1 MTNNEIAKIFNE
13 TADILE
19 IKGENIFRVR
29 AYRNAARVIDNLI
42 EKLSDIVA
50 QNPDELNSIKS
61 IGKALHDKIIEFC
74 QTGKIKE
81 FDNLKNSLPSGL
93 LDMLKIQSFG
103 PKRVRLV
110 YEKLGIDNV
119 DKLEKAASEGKI
131 RVLPGMG
138 EKSELKILKSI
149 RDFRTLQTDRKSWAE
164 AEQILN
170 DYLNYLKKIDGIDKI
185 QPAGSFRRCRE
196 TVGDLDILIT
206 CSGDTEKIISHFAE
220 YPEVLEILAQG
231 ETKSSVVLKDK
242 IQVDLRV
249 VKPESFG
256 AAMQYFTGSKEHNVA
271 LRSHAKEKNM
281 KLSEYGVF
289 QKDKSIAGENEENVY
304 NSLGFDWIP
313 PEIRENRGE
322 IAMAKNHSLPKL
334 ITLENIKGDLHCH
347 STHSDGSATIP
358 EMAAAAKRLGYEY
371 LAITDHSKS
380 LTVAHGLDERR
391 LLEEITEIDVFR
403 EQNPDFFVFKGIEVD
418 ILADGSLDLD
428 DEILSKLNFPIA
440 AIHSRFGM
448 GSAEMTERIVRA
460 IKNPFIRCVA
470 HPTGRLIGER
480 VPYEIDIA
488 KIIAAAKENNVA
500 LEINASP
507 HRLDMNENFTFQARE
522 AGVPIC
528 INTDSHSPD
537 GFLAMRYGINV
548 ARRAWCTTENIVNAW
563 SLEKLKSWLK
573 LPREKTEVKEKQ
585 ENMEEQI
592 QEELF

>member
-1 MTNNEIAKIFNE
+1 MPTNSEIAKIFNE

-19 IKGENIFRVR
+19 IQGAIIFRVR
-29 AYRNAARVIDNLI
+29 AYRNAARVIDNLP

-50 QNPDELNSIKS
+50 RNPDELNSIKS

-81 FDNLKNSLPSGL
+81 FDDLKSSLPPGL
-93 LDMLKIQSFG
+93 LDMLKIQSLG
-103 PKRVRLV
+103 PKRVKLV
-110 YEKLGIDNV
+110 YEKLGIDSV

-138 EKSELKILKSI
+138 EKSETKILKSI
-149 RDFRTLQTDRKSWAE
+149 RDFRTLQTDRKPWAE

-170 DYLNYLKKIDGIDKI
+170 DYLNYLKKINGIDKI

-271 LRSHAKEKNM
+271 LRALAKEKNM

-289 QKDKSIAGENEENVY
+289 LNDKSIAGENEENVY
-304 NSLGFDWIP
+304 NSLGIDWIP

-322 IAMAKNHSLPKL
+322 IEKAKNHSLPKL
-334 ITLENIKGDLHCH
+334 ISLENIKGDMHCH

-358 EMAAAAKRLGYEY
+358 EMAAAAKKLGYEY

-380 LTVAHGLDERR
+380 LTVAHGLDEKR
-391 LLEEITEIDVFR
+391 LLEEITEIDIFR
-403 EQNPDFFVFKGIEVD
+403 EQN
-418 ILADGSLDLD
+418 ADGSLDLD
-428 DEILSKLNFPIA
+428 DEVLSKLDFPIA

-448 GSAEMTERIVRA
+448 NSAEMTERIIRA

-488 KIIAAAKENNVA
+488 KIIIAAKENNTA
-500 LEINASP
+500 IEINTSP
-507 HRLDMNENFTFQARE
+507 HRLDMNENFTFQARK

-528 INTDSHSPD
+528 INTDSHSPES
-537 GFLAMRYGINV
+537 FLTMRYGINV
-548 ARRAWCTTENIVNAW
+548 ARRAWCSAENIVNAW
-563 SLEKLKSWLK
+563 PLEKLKKWLER
-573 LPREKTEVKEKQ
+573 PRKKTR
-585 ENMEEQI
+585 ENPVEQI

>member
-1 MTNNEIAKIFNE
+1 MPTNNEIAKIFNE

-19 IKGENIFRVR
+19 IQGAIIFRVR
-29 AYRNAARVIDNLI
+29 AYRNAARVIDNLT
-42 EKLSDIVA
+42 EKLSNIVA
-50 QNPDELNSIKS
+50 RNPDELNSIKS
-61 IGKALHDKIIEFC
+61 IGKTLHDKIIEFC

-81 FDNLKNSLPSGL
+81 FEELKNSLPQGL

-103 PKRVRLV
+103 PKRVKLV
-110 YEKLGIDNV
+110 YEKLGIDSV
-119 DKLEKAASEGKI
+119 DKLEKAASEGEI
-131 RVLPGMG
+131 RALPGMG
-138 EKSELKILKSI
+138 EKSETKILKSI
-149 RDFRTLQTDRKSWAE
+149 RDFRTLQTDRKPWAE

-220 YPEVLEILAQG
+220 YPEVLEILARG

-271 LRSHAKEKNM
+271 LRSLAKEKNM
-281 KLSEYGVF
+281 KLSEYGLF
-289 QKDKSIAGENEENVY
+289 INDKSIAGENEVNVY
-304 NSLGFDWIP
+304 KALGLDWIP
-313 PEIRENRGE
+313 PEIRENHGE
-322 IAMAKNHSLPKL
+322 IEMAKSHSLPKL
-334 ITLENIKGDLHCH
+334 ISLENIKGDLHCH
-347 STHSDGSATIP
+347 STYSDGSATIP
-358 EMAAAAKRLGYEY
+358 EMAAAAKKLGYEY

-380 LTVAHGLDERR
+380 LTIAHGLDEKR
-391 LLEEITEIDVFR
+391 LLEEITKIDIFR
-403 EQNPDFFVFKGIEVD
+403 EQNPDFFVLKGIEVD

-428 DEILSKLNFPIA
+428 DEILSKLDFPIA

-448 GSAEMTERIVRA
+448 GSAEMTERIIRA

-480 VPYEIDIA
+480 VPYEIDIT
-488 KIIAAAKENNVA
+488 KIITAAKENNTA
-500 LEINASP
+500 IEINASP
-507 HRLDMNENFTFQARE
+507 HRLDMNENFTSKARE

-528 INTDSHSPD
+528 INTDSHSPEN
-537 GFLAMRYGINV
+537 FLTMRYGINV
-548 ARRAWCTTENIVNAW
+548 ARRAWCTTENIVNSW
-563 SLEKLKSWLK
+563 SLEKLRSWLK
-573 LPREKTEVKEKQ
+573 RGRKMEKKEKK
-585 ENMEEQI
+585 ETI

>member
-1 MTNNEIAKIFNE
+1 MPTNSEIAKIFNE

-19 IKGENIFRVR
+19 IQGAIIFRVR
-29 AYRNAARVIDNLI
+29 AYRNAARVIDNLP

-50 QNPDELNSIKS
+50 RNPDELNSIKS

-81 FDNLKNSLPSGL
+81 FDDLKSSLPPGL

-103 PKRVRLV
+103 PKRVKLV
-110 YEKLGIDNV
+110 YNKLGIDSV

-131 RVLPGMG
+131 RALPGMG

-149 RDFRTLQTDRKSWAE
+149 RDFRTLQTDRKLWAE
-164 AEQILN
+164 AEQILD

-185 QPAGSFRRCRE
+185 EPAGSFRRRRE

-206 CSGDTEKIISHFAE
+206 CSGDTEKIIRHFAE

-271 LRSHAKEKNM
+271 LRSLAKEKNM

-289 QKDKSIAGENEENVY
+289 QNEKSIAGENEVNVY
-304 NSLGFDWIP
+304 NSLGLDWIP

-322 IAMAKNHSLPKL
+322 IEMAKNHSLPKL
-334 ITLENIKGDLHCH
+334 ISLENIKGDMHCH

-358 EMAAAAKRLGYEY
+358 EMAAAAKKLGYEY

-380 LTVAHGLDERR
+380 LTVAHGLDEKR
-391 LLEEITEIDVFR
+391 LLEEITEIDIFR
-403 EQNPDFFVFKGIEVD
+403 EQNPGIYILKGIEVD
-418 ILADGSLDLD
+418 IMADGSLDLD
-428 DEILSKLNFPIA
+428 DEVLSKLDFPIA

-448 GSAEMTERIVRA
+448 NSDEMTERIIRA
-460 IKNPFIRCVA
+460 IKNPYIRCVA

-488 KIIAAAKENNVA
+488 KIIIAAKENNTA
-500 LEINASP
+500 IEINASP
-507 HRLDMNENFTFQARE
+507 HRLDMNENFTYKARE

-528 INTDSHSPD
+528 INTDSHSPES
-537 GFLAMRYGINV
+537 FLTMRYGINV
-548 ARRAWCTTENIVNAW
+548 ARRAWCTAENIVNAW
-563 SLEKLKSWLK
+563 SLEKLKKWLGQ
-573 LPREKTEVKEKQ
+573 ENKQ
-585 ENMEEQI
+585 ENIEKQAEEQI

>member
-1 MTNNEIAKIFNE
+1 MPTNSEIAKIFNE

-19 IKGENIFRVR
+19 IQGAIIFRVR
-29 AYRNAARVIDNLI
+29 AYRNAARVIDNLP

-50 QNPDELNSIKS
+50 RNPDELNSIKS

-81 FDNLKNSLPSGL
+81 FDDLKSSLPPGL

-103 PKRVRLV
+103 PKRVKLV
-110 YEKLGIDNV
+110 YNKLGIDSV

-131 RVLPGMG
+131 RALPGMG

-149 RDFRTLQTDRKSWAE
+149 RDFRTLQTDRKLWAE
-164 AEQILN
+164 AEQILD

-185 QPAGSFRRCRE
+185 EPAGSFRRRRE

-206 CSGDTEKIISHFAE
+206 CSGDTEKIIRHFAE

-271 LRSHAKEKNM
+271 LRSLAKEKNM

-289 QKDKSIAGENEENVY
+289 QNEKSIAGENEVNVY
-304 NSLGFDWIP
+304 NSLGLDWIP

-322 IAMAKNHSLPKL
+322 IEKAKNHSLPKL
-334 ITLENIKGDLHCH
+334 ISLENIKGDMHCH

-358 EMAAAAKRLGYEY
+358 EMAAAAKKLGYEY

-380 LTVAHGLDERR
+380 LTVAHGLDEKR
-391 LLEEITEIDVFR
+391 LLEEITEIDIFR
-403 EQNPDFFVFKGIEVD
+403 EQNPGIYILKGIEVD
-418 ILADGSLDLD
+418 IMADGSLDLD
-428 DEILSKLNFPIA
+428 DEVLSKLDFPIA

-448 GSAEMTERIVRA
+448 NSDEMTERIIRA
-460 IKNPFIRCVA
+460 IKNPYIRCVA

-488 KIIAAAKENNVA
+488 KIIIAAKENNTA
-500 LEINASP
+500 IEINASP
-507 HRLDMNENFTFQARE
+507 HRLDMNENFTYKARE

-528 INTDSHSPD
+528 INTDSHSPES
-537 GFLAMRYGINV
+537 FLTMRYGINV
-548 ARRAWCTTENIVNAW
+548 ARRAWCTAENIVNAW
-563 SLEKLKSWLK
+563 SLEKLKKWLGQ
-573 LPREKTEVKEKQ
+573 ENKQ
-585 ENMEEQI
+585 ENIEKQAEEQI